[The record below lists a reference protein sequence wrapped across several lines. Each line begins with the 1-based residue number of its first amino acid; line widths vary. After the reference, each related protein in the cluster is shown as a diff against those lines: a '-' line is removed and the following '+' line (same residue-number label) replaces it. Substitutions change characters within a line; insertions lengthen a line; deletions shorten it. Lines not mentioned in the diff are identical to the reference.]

1 MMTPQERARLRQLAR
16 EQREIAHSPVN
27 QERVALWRL
36 HNACRAPRPLV
47 HVELDTFAEE
57 LVEPRLQCQSPMARR
72 LERELLQN
80 MLNLTEFDD
89 DWVVADHFGVEWET
103 WFRPFGWET
112 RTRRA
117 EDGHGGRLGHCFEP
131 VLIDLAEEADKLG
144 PTDFGVDEAA
154 TKAHFEAAQE
164 AFGDLL
170 PVRMTMSSP
179 PVVLTQHIVHL
190 MGMENMYI
198 AMMDEPVRF
207 AAMLDRLA
215 DDYLRFFA
223 CLAEGGYLRP
233 TNSYELLRQG
243 NRCFTDELPAGQ
255 PASTREM
262 WGFMD
267 SQETVSV
274 SPQMFHE
281 LVFPSYK
288 KVAGAFGLLSYGCCE
303 PVSAVWQDLRTL
315 PRLRKV
321 SVSPWCDEAFMG
333 EQLRGSRIVFH
344 RKPSPNYLGL
354 AGTMDEDALRAHF
367 RQTLRAARGCT
378 LEFTQR
384 DVYSVQRDPARVR
397 RYVQLL
403 RQEIEANWQG

>member
-1 MMTPQERARLRQLAR
+1 MFFSA
-16 EQREIAHSPVN
+16 
-27 QERVALWRL
+27 
-36 HNACRAPRPLV
+36 
-47 HVELDTFAEE
+47 
-57 LVEPRLQCQSPMARR
+57 SPMARR
-72 LERELLQN
+72 LESELLQN
-80 MLNLTEFDD
+80 VYNLAEFDD

-103 WFRPFGWET
+103 WFHPFGWET
-112 RTRRA
+112 RTRTA
-117 EDGHGGRLGHCFEP
+117 EDGHGGHLGHCFEP
-131 VLIDLAEEADKLG
+131 VLVDLEEDEDKLG
-144 PTDFGVDEAA
+144 PTTFGVDEAA
-154 TKAHFEAAQE
+154 TKAHFSAAQE

-198 AMMDEPVRF
+198 AMMDTPECF
-207 AAMLDRLA
+207 SAMLDRLA
-215 DDYLRFFA
+215 EDYLRFFA
-223 CLAEGGYLRP
+223 YLAKGGYLCP
-233 TNSYELLRQG
+233 TNSCELLRQG
-243 NRCFTDELPAGQ
+243 SRCFTDELPAGR
-255 PASTREM
+255 PTSTKQM

-267 SQETVSV
+267 SQETVSI

-288 KVAGAFGLLSYGCCE
+288 KVAEALGLLSYGCCE
-303 PVSAVWQDLRTL
+303 PVSAVWQDVNTL
-315 PRLRKV
+315 PNLRKV

-333 EQLRGSRIVFH
+333 EQLRGRRIVFQ
-344 RKPSPNYLGL
+344 RKPSPNFLGL
-354 AGTMDEDALRAHF
+354 AGSLDEDALRAHF

-384 DVYSVQRDPARVR
+384 DVYSVQKDPGRVR